1 MTPAARAL
9 LAEADRRARLIAW
22 ARTEE
27 MRRALA
33 RRICFDLVT
42 ALRARSHP
50 TTNHRRPE
58 CPPDPSLTC

>member
-33 RRICFDLVT
+33 RRICFDLLA
-42 ALRARSHP
+42 ALRPKKP
-50 TTNHRRPE
+50 TTRSTR
-58 CPPDPSLTC
+58 

>member
-1 MTPAARAL
+1 MNPAARTL

-33 RRICFDLVT
+33 RRICFDLAA
-42 ALRARSHP
+42 ALRARSQP
-50 TTNHRRPE
+50 TTNHRSAE
-58 CPPDPSLTC
+58 CPPDP